1 MQFLSISR
9 IIALVSL
16 ILVPTFVSAHGFKLG
31 ALEIGHPWT
40 RATPNGAEVAGGF
53 LKITNTGTVD
63 DRLVSVSVE
72 GIARVEIHEMKTEN
86 GVMSMRPLKD
96 GLLIPASATVELKP
110 GSYHIMMMGLSKRF
124 IEGEM
129 VKATVTFEKAGS
141 AEIGFKVEAV
151 GANPSETHQH
161 STTTT
166 N

>member
-1 MQFLSISR
+1 
-9 IIALVSL
+9 
-16 ILVPTFVSAHGFKLG
+16 
-31 ALEIGHPWT
+31 
-40 RATPNGAEVAGGF
+40 
-53 LKITNTGTVD
+53 
-63 DRLVSVSVE
+63 
-72 GIARVEIHEMKTEN
+72 
-86 GVMSMRPLKD
+86 MSMRPLKD

-161 STTTT
+161 TTTTT